1 MLERS
6 LIGRE
11 GEPVVH
17 DVERG
22 AILRFVEALGDPN
35 PIYVDEEAAR
45 AAGYPGIV
53 APPTFPVVLTVNERF
68 RHSLDLGTRSL
79 LHGEQQIEYGRPIV
93 AGDRITVKTRVA
105 DVQERAGASGPMD
118 ILVLEDEG
126 RDGSGA
132 LVFRTRATLVL
143 RRG

>member
-1 MLERS
+1 MLDKS

-11 GEPVVH
+11 SEPIVH
-17 DVERG
+17 DVEKG
-22 AILRFVEALGDPN
+22 AIRRFVEALGDPN

-45 AAGYPGIV
+45 AAGHPALV
-53 APPTFPVVLTVNERF
+53 APPTFPAVLTGNERF

-79 LHGEQQIEYGRPIV
+79 LHGEQQFEYGRPIV
-93 AGDRITVKTRVA
+93 AGDRISVKTRVA

-126 RDGSGA
+126 RDAQGA
-132 LVFRTRATLVL
+132 LVFKARSVLVL

>member
-1 MLERS
+1 MLDKS

-11 GEPVVH
+11 SEPVVH
-17 DVERG
+17 EVEKG
-22 AILRFVEALGDPN
+22 AIRRFAEAIGDPN
-35 PIYVDEEAAR
+35 PIYADEEAAR
-45 AAGYPGIV
+45 AAGHAGLV
-53 APPTFPVVLTVNERF
+53 APPTFATVLSQNERF
-68 RHSLDLGTRSL
+68 RHTLDLGTRSF
-79 LHGEQQIEYGRPIV
+79 LHGEEQLEFGRPIV

-126 RDGSGA
+126 RDPQGA
-132 LVFRTRATLVL
+132 FVFRARATLVL